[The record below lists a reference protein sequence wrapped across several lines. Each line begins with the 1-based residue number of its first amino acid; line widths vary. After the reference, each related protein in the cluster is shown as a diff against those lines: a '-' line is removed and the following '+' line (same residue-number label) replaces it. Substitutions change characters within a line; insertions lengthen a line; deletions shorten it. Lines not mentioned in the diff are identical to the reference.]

1 MDLVS
6 TQPEQHQKKSW
17 VAYLQHPIIF
27 LLIRL
32 LVGGVFVL
40 FGFAK
45 AIAPIEEFASVIK
58 TYDMLPEA
66 IVPAAAIIFIV
77 TEIVFGVFFIVGV
90 FTNRSAQGI
99 FLLLIAFMIALS
111 QAMLRGIELTDC
123 GCSGGLFSIGETP
136 QAVLFRDLIMFG
148 AVAWFLKA
156 PAAATQRLTIDQ
168 WLKKS

>member
-1 MDLVS
+1 MEPMS
-6 TQPEQHQKKSW
+6 TQPEPQQKKSW

-32 LVGGVFVL
+32 AVGGVFVL

-45 AIAPIEEFASVIK
+45 AIAPIAEFASVIK
-58 TYDMLPEA
+58 TYDMLPEV
-66 IVPAAAIIFIV
+66 IVPAAAVIFIV
-77 TEIVFGVFFIVGV
+77 TEIVFGVFFLTGV
-90 FTNRSAQGI
+90 FTTRAAQGL
-99 FLLLIAFMIALS
+99 FLLLISFMIALS
-111 QAMLRGIELTDC
+111 QAMLRGIELEDC

-136 QAVLFRDLIMFG
+136 QSVLLRDLIMFG
-148 AVAWFLKA
+148 ALSWFLKA